1 MNDIA
6 RKPLAAHHWIGGKP
20 VIGAEAAPALN
31 PATGERIG
39 AIALGGAAECEAA
52 IEAAKV
58 AFERSGW
65 VDDIQ
70 LRSEALYAA
79 AELISARKEELA
91 RLLTAETGRLIHLS
105 RAEIG
110 FAVSETRFYAGLARN
125 IFGRM
130 IEPAPGIY
138 SLLAREPAGVAG
150 LIIPWNAP
158 GILLIRSL
166 APALAAGCTVVV
178 KSAPQSSLFHAQIMR
193 CFVETGLLPDGVV
206 NSFSEIGSAGAE
218 ALVRSPDVDVIS
230 FTGSSAVGKKI
241 MAAASSTLKRLNLE
255 LGGKAPAIVLED
267 ADIAA
272 CARKIAIAGMIRS
285 GQQCTAINRVLVHE
299 SIYTRF
305 SEALAA
311 ALSGLKVGLPTDE
324 TADIGPLI
332 DLRSRDRILGL
343 VADAKARGK
352 ALLAGGIVE
361 GLPAAGAFVAPSL
374 LCEEEPSSPLVQE
387 EFFGPVLNIE
397 RFGTDARAVEL
408 ANCTRYGL
416 SASVWTADFARAHR
430 IARKLRSGTVWINE
444 HNRLFVEVE
453 TGGFRE
459 SGFGRLHGVEGLS
472 DFLATK
478 HVFQPHGLLGTP

>member
-1 MNDIA
+1 MNHIA
-6 RKPLAAHHWIGGKP
+6 SKPLTAHHWIDGKP
-20 VIGAEAAPALN
+20 VVGAHTAPALN
-31 PATGERIG
+31 PATGEPLG
-39 AIALGGAAECEAA
+39 VVALGGAAECRSA
-52 IEAAKV
+52 IEAARA

-70 LRSEALYAA
+70 RRAEALYAA
-79 AELISARKEELA
+79 ADRIAARQEELA
-91 RLLTAETGRLIHLS
+91 QLLTAETGRLIRLS

-138 SLLAREPAGVAG
+138 SLLSREPAGVAG

-178 KSAPQSSLFHAQIMR
+178 KSAPQSSLFHAEITR
-193 CFVETGLLPDGVV
+193 CFLDTGLLPDGVL
-206 NSFSEIGSAGAE
+206 NSFSEVGSAGAE
-218 ALVRSPDVDVIS
+218 ELVTHPDVDVIS

-241 MAAASSTLKRLNLE
+241 MAAASGTLKRLNLE

-267 ADIAA
+267 ADIASSA
-272 CARKIAIAGMIRS
+272 KKIAVAGMIRS
-285 GQQCTAINRVLVHE
+285 GQQCTAVNRVLVHD
-299 SIYTRF
+299 SIYDTF
-305 SEALAA
+305 AEALAG
-311 ALSGLKVGLPTDE
+311 ALSSLKVGLPTDE

-332 DLRSRDRILGL
+332 DLRSRDRIRGL
-343 VADAKARGK
+343 VDDAKARGK
-352 ALLAGGIVE
+352 AYLVGGVVE
-361 GLPAAGAFVAPSL
+361 GLPAQGAFLAPSL
-374 LCEEEPSSPLVQE
+374 LCEDDTASPLVQE

-397 RFGTDARAVEL
+397 RFGTDAQAVDL
-408 ANCTRYGL
+408 GNCTRYGL

-430 IARKLRSGTVWINE
+430 MARKLRSGTVWINE
-444 HNRLFVEVE
+444 HNRLFAEVE

-478 HVFQPHGLLGTP
+478 HIYQPHGLL